1 MKNFAYILLACTLV
15 APMALH
21 AKTTK
26 GKAAPKVEDTS
37 QLHDQAVEALM
48 LYDVDKADEILD
60 TWQSKLAKNKK
71 NAEAPQELKSLQ
83 TKLLAMR
90 NMLER
95 VEQIVIVD
103 SLSVDTAQFF
113 NSYRLA
119 AESGRIGGT
128 SARTNYMPASQREM
142 FYTELDAKTGKLQ
155 IKYAGILDDGTREE
169 GEVVDLT
176 IGGDGDTAF
185 PFMLADGMTL
195 YFANNAEVDGALGGY
210 DIYMTRRNDEEGFY
224 EPTNVGMPYNSPGN
238 DYMMAIDEA
247 TGLGWWATDRN
258 AEDGKVTIYVFVPNE
273 TRQNYSPDRSDITD
287 LAFISSIKATQPE
300 GYDVAAKLAAL
311 NNLNAKDGNDAQL
324 FRLSLGNGVVYTKLS
339 DFSNNEARGM
349 MLRYINDQKGLQA
362 QEAKLRSLRKEY
374 AEGNLT
380 IAENISQ
387 LEKEVDYARNA
398 LLARRNSVI
407 KLELTK

>member
-1 MKNFAYILLACTLV
+1 
-15 APMALH
+15 
-21 AKTTK
+21 
-26 GKAAPKVEDTS
+26 
-37 QLHDQAVEALM
+37 
-48 LYDVDKADEILD
+48 
-60 TWQSKLAKNKK
+60 
-71 NAEAPQELKSLQ
+71 
-83 TKLLAMR
+83 
-90 NMLER
+90 
-95 VEQIVIVD
+95 
-103 SLSVDTAQFF
+103 
-113 NSYRLA
+113 
-119 AESGRIGGT
+119 
-128 SARTNYMPASQREM
+128 
-142 FYTELDAKTGKLQ
+142 
-155 IKYAGILDDGTREE
+155 
-169 GEVVDLT
+169 
-176 IGGDGDTAF
+176 
-185 PFMLADGMTL
+185 MLADGMTL

-311 NNLNAKDGNDAQL
+311 NNLNAKDDNDAQI